1 MKKIVVFSD
10 SHSYPLPQSFLN
22 VVAEADMTVF
32 CGDGLSS
39 LSDLMLNKNFYAV
52 KGNCDFVAFDEELT
66 LEVEGVKIFIT
77 HGHKYSVKSS
87 LLNLEY
93 KAKEIGADLVL
104 FGHTHEPLEIVSD
117 GITLINSGSMSKNVF
132 GERTYCYI
140 VIADKKIISKIV
152 KIS

>member
-1 MKKIVVFSD
+1 
-10 SHSYPLPQSFLN
+10 
-22 VVAEADMTVF
+22 MTIF

-66 LEVEGVKIFIT
+66 LEAEGVKIFVT
-77 HGHKYSVKSS
+77 HGHKYSV
-87 LLNLEY
+87 
-93 KAKEIGADLVL
+93 
-104 FGHTHEPLEIVSD
+104 
-117 GITLINSGSMSKNVF
+117 ITLINSGSMSKNVF

-140 VIADKKIISKIV
+140 VISDKKIISKIV